1 MNGSIDITNIADYI
15 ISVSKVSKAQRKK
28 DSILKDCVLKV
39 MKDRLTGNDEV
50 FVNLSFD
57 KVRKRF
63 YGYDEELNKNYIA

>member
-1 MNGSIDITNIADYI
+1 
-15 ISVSKVSKAQRKK
+15 
-28 DSILKDCVLKV
+28 

-63 YGYDEELNKNYIA
+63 YGYDEELNKSYIA